1 MYGGN
6 SLIFAV
12 GGFVSGMV
20 LFQHGRVP
28 FCPVANRAV
37 FGSFPRSPPDT
48 SAPPAGAGPTPSPAP
63 SAGAACW
70 KTRTGT

>member
-1 MYGGN
+1 MCTVAIP
-6 SLIFAV
+6 SFLLSAV
-12 GGFVSGMV
+12 GMV
-20 LFQHGRVP
+20 LFRHGRVP

-70 KTRTGT
+70 KMRTGT